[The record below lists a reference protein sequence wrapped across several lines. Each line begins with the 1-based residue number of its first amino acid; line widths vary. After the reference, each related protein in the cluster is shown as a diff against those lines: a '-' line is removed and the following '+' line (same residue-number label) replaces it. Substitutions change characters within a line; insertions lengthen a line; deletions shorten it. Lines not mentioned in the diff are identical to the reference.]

1 MSDFLKRALLV
12 AALATTQVQADDNHT
27 NTNGT
32 AGTAGTAIGGA
43 RGIATAVNV
52 ARDRA
57 AYDEGEKVVS
67 GAIINTAAPGD
78 FIPPALAEVGP
89 VCIETGI
96 LFTET
101 FCSSSEIG
109 FVNERVVG
117 NHGPNTLAFQQIPV
131 LKTTICRFGATG
143 GECQISTVPIDLRHL
158 AP

>member
-1 MSDFLKRALLV
+1 MSGFLKRALLV

-32 AGTAGTAIGGA
+32 AGTAIGVTV
-43 RGIATAVNV
+43 TAVNV

-109 FVNERVVG
+109 FVKEPVVG

-131 LKTTICRFGATG
+131 LKTTICRFGVTS
-143 GECQISTVPIDLRHL
+143 GECQTTTVPIDLTRL

>member
-1 MSDFLKRALLV
+1 MSSLLK
-12 AALATTQVQADDNHT
+12 AALFAAALGTSQVQADEETTPTPNFPQ
-27 NTNGT
+27 NTTGT
-32 AGTAGTAIGGA
+32 
-43 RGIATAVNV
+43 ATAV
-52 ARDRA
+52 
-57 AYDEGEKVVS
+57 S
-67 GAIINTAAPGD
+67 GPITNTAVSRSAAPS
-78 FIPPALAEVGP
+78 LARGGP

-143 GECQISTVPIDLRHL
+143 GECQISTVPIDLRPL

>member
-12 AALATTQVQADDNHT
+12 AALATTQVQADEETTPTPNFPQ
-27 NTNGT
+27 NTTGT
-32 AGTAGTAIGGA
+32 
-43 RGIATAVNV
+43 ATAV
-52 ARDRA
+52 
-57 AYDEGEKVVS
+57 S
-67 GAIINTAAPGD
+67 GPITNTAAPGD

-109 FVNERVVG
+109 FVKEPVVG

-143 GECQISTVPIDLRHL
+143 GECQISTVPIDLRPL